1 MVIISTIEAEY
12 IALTQT
18 TQQIL
23 WLTKFFDK
31 IGFPM
36 AIPVVIHANNNRS
49 ISNSIN
55 DKNYQQTKTT
65 LLNKEQSLGK

>member
-1 MVIISTIEAEY
+1 MVIISTIKAEY
-12 IALTQT
+12 IVFTQT

-31 IGFPM
+31 VGFPM
-36 AIPVVIHANNNRS
+36 AIPVVIYANNNRF
-49 ISNSIN
+49 ISSSIN